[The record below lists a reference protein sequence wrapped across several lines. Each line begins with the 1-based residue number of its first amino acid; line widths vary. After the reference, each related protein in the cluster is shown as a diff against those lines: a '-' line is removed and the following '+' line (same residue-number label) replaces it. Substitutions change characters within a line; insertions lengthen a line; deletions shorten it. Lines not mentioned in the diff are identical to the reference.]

1 MDLKK
6 LRWRVSRDLKKL
18 LESWKVFPV
27 AIRVEAIAIRVEAIT
42 RLEAIAIRLEVF
54 PVAIRTWRPSLLGW
68 RPLLGWRQLLLEV
81 GGHLLLGLKSFN
93 CWFCT
98 LDPP

>member
-42 RLEAIAIRLEVF
+42 RLEAIAIRLEAIAIRFKVF
-54 PVAIRTWRPSLLGW
+54 PRFTRAMSL
-68 RPLLGWRQLLLEV
+68 
-81 GGHLLLGLKSFN
+81 
-93 CWFCT
+93 
-98 LDPP
+98 